1 MPPKI
6 PPKKPTI
13 AQPKE
18 QARVL
23 FSYTAENDDELT
35 IKEGDIIN
43 IIDKEIEDKGWMK
56 GNVILSNW
64 VQTFHFNL
72 FKFKL
77 LTSHSLTGELNGKIG
92 VFPDNFITLIT
103 PSVPASKPVPANN
116 FKPLSN
122 SFHSSSNNSLNNGN
136 GSADDSP
143 PKLPVKKPTSENKLS
158 KISSKF
164 GDSIRDMIISK
175 SNSSLN
181 EAPVA
186 AQKSSPLFLQQKP
199 AAPNSD
205 DLSKPNAAPSSVAP
219 SLPLKK
225 SKLFPSAS
233 AKSAFPKD
241 EDSPGETVV
250 TAAVAP
256 SPNESSLC
264 KSADSS
270 SADLNSSMSSFID
283 EHNSSIK
290 LTHLTKHRV
299 QGPPR
304 RPPSII
310 QINSKDEDSFDGL
323 SDSGVHTENGKKED
337 ADLDASISHSSLTQ
351 SITQRPAA
359 KPIPDAGLNRQSF
372 KGVSSSPNQNSTTS
386 EMSTAAAAKATTPT
400 AQPPWMVELKKT
412 QAEKKNE
419 VNKMRKNFS
428 FDEGNSTDRGS
439 SLLATASIA
448 PSPVVSQPAAPV
460 HSGSFNGTSPSTTK
474 KPLQM
479 PNSPTK
485 LVGPAAPSATT
496 SHRMSGDYSQR
507 FKDFLQQNNSSNTN
521 SLSRHSSVNNSN
533 HSFNASRTLSTDSLT
548 NDSKEPP
555 SELGFGNLASPFSPI
570 VKPVKA
576 AKPTT
581 PAKFMSGS
589 PTATSN
595 STGNLLSSN
604 LNNLNNHQTT
614 PVTSKDTVSRKEFEE
629 LQKKVGLM
637 EIRFIEFSLRIG
649 LQ

>member
-1 MPPKI
+1 M
-6 PPKKPTI
+6 
-13 AQPKE
+13 
-18 QARVL
+18 
-23 FSYTAENDDELT
+23 
-35 IKEGDIIN
+35 
-43 IIDKEIEDKGWMK
+43 
-56 GNVILSNW
+56 
-64 VQTFHFNL
+64 
-72 FKFKL
+72 
-77 LTSHSLTGELNGKIG
+77 
-92 VFPDNFITLIT
+92 FPDNFIALIS
-103 PSVPASKPVPANN
+103 PSLPATKPVAANN
-116 FKPLSN
+116 NHSFKAISN
-122 SFHSSSNNSLNNGN
+122 SFHSSNNSLNNGN

-143 PKLPVKKPTSENKLS
+143 PKLPVKKPANENKLS

-175 SNSSLN
+175 SNNSLN
-181 EAPVA
+181 EAPIA
-186 AQKSSPLFLQQKP
+186 GTQKSSPLFLQKQP
-199 AAPNSD
+199 PNSD
-205 DLSKPNAAPSSVAP
+205 DLSKPSAAHPPAPSAVNASVAP

-241 EDSPGETVV
+241 EDSPGEI
-250 TAAVAP
+250 AVA
-256 SPNESSLC
+256 NDSLS
-264 KSADSS
+264 KSADTS

-323 SDSGVHTENGKKED
+323 NTSDSGPQSENGKKEND
-337 ADLDASISHSSLTQ
+337 SSGADLDVDASITHSLTQ

-359 KPIPDAGLNRQSF
+359 KSIPDSGLNRQSF
-372 KGVSSSPNQNSTTS
+372 KGASSSSNQNSASS
-386 EMSTAAAAKATTPT
+386 EMSTAAAKATTPT
-400 AQPPWMVELKKT
+400 NQPPWMVELKKT

-419 VNKMRKNFS
+419 VSKMRKNFS
-428 FDEGNSTDRGS
+428 FDEGSSSGADRGS
-439 SLLATASIA
+439 SLLASASIA
-448 PSPVVSQPAAPV
+448 PSPVVSQPPAV
-460 HSGSFNGTSPSTTK
+460 HSSSFNGTSPSSSK

-485 LVGPAAPSATT
+485 LGPAPSSMITTTST

-507 FKDFLQQNNSSNTN
+507 FKDFLQQNNSPSTN
-521 SLSRHSSVNNSN
+521 SLSRHSSVNNNN
-533 HSFNASRTLSTDSLT
+533 HSFNSSRTLSTDSLT

-555 SELGFGNLASPFSPI
+555 SMLAFGNLASPFSPI

-595 STGNLLSSN
+595 SAGNLLSSN
-604 LNNLNNHQTT
+604 LNNHQTAA
-614 PVTSKDTVSRKEFEE
+614 SKDSVSRKEFEE
-629 LQKKVGLM
+629 LQKKVSC
-637 EIRFIEFSLRIG
+637 RVCIEFALSFDFALSPF
-649 LQ
+649 